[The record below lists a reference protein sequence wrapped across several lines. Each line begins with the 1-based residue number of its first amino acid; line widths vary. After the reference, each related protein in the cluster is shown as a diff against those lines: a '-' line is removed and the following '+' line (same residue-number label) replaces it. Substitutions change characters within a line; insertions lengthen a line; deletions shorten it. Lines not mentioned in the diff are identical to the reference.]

1 MHREIYNDVKIGDSA
16 TPFKSVRKSPAI
28 DKTASDF
35 DNENLKVKK
44 KQITYQAWN
53 LQCGHSW
60 IYSWNFGPGLS
71 GND

>member
-44 KQITYQAWN
+44 K
-53 LQCGHSW
+53 
-60 IYSWNFGPGLS
+60 
-71 GND
+71 